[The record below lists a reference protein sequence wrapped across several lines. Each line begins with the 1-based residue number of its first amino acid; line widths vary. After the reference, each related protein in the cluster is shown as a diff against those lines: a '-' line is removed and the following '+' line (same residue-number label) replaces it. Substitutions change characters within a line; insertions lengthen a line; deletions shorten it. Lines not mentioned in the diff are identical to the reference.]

1 MCKWRYKI
9 CRCYIISFKEKNQH
23 FSVFPLCSP
32 ISSFPSFLLGPSLSH
47 HVALSSFLALPRCVA
62 EFRAQAY
69 EMIDHIIPSGSARPA
84 ELSLKPGRKTTL
96 VSTGQNCA
104 GQSSQWPLLSTVM
117 NYSSWSMSLQ
127 VHAFILQR
135 FALTMCLA
143 ILALRTLQR
152 TKQTSVPSHRSS
164 HVTIHF
170 HNLLGSGS
178 FYK

>member
-1 MCKWRYKI
+1 MQPY
-9 CRCYIISFKEKNQH
+9 F
-23 FSVFPLCSP
+23 
-32 ISSFPSFLLGPSLSH
+32 SFPSFLLSPSFSH
-47 HVALSSFLALPRCVA
+47 RVALSSVLALLRCVV

-84 ELSLKPGRKTTL
+84 ELCLKPGRKTTL

-104 GQSSQWPLLSTVM
+104 GQSSQWPLLSTIM

-127 VHAFILQR
+127 VHGFILQI
-135 FALTMCLA
+135 FACTMCLA
-143 ILALRTLQR
+143 VLALRTLQR
-152 TKQTSVPSHRSS
+152 TKQTSVLSHRSS

-170 HNLLGSGS
+170 HNLLGNGS